1 MPAIETLHD
10 LMLHELKDVFSAE
23 RQLVKALPKLAARVS
38 SEELKSAL
46 MDHLTETKQH
56 VLRIEDCFRYLGETA
71 RARKCKA
78 MEGLIAEG
86 ADLLGEE
93 IDPEVLDAGII
104 SAAQRCEHYEMAAY
118 GTLREYARLMGHAEV
133 QALLEATLSEEKQAD
148 QRLTVLAESGVN
160 KLAMRDGQQN
170 MGANDAERLVSRS
183 VASEERTRASDL
195 RPTGST
201 PRPTMAPPINR

>member
-23 RQLVKALPKLAARVS
+23 RQLVKALPKLAARVT

-46 MDHLTETKQH
+46 MNHLTETKQH
-56 VLRIEDCFRYLGETA
+56 VLRLEDCFRYLGETA

-86 ADLLGEE
+86 ADLLDEE

-104 SAAQRCEHYEMAAY
+104 AAAQRCEHYEMAAY

-133 QALLEATLSEEKQAD
+133 QALLESTLSEEKQAD

-160 KLAMRDGQQN
+160 KLALRDGQQT
-170 MGANDAERLVSRS
+170 MGEKDGERVVSRT
-183 VASEERTRASDL
+183 VANEERVRASES
-195 RPTGST
+195 RPAGGAA
-201 PRPTMAPPINR
+201 RPAMSSRDR

>member
-46 MDHLTETKQH
+46 MQHLSETKQH
-56 VLRIEDCFRYLGETA
+56 VLRLEDCFRYLGETA

-86 ADLLGEE
+86 ADLLDQE

-104 SAAQRCEHYEMAAY
+104 AAAQRCEHYEMAAY

-133 QALLEATLSEEKQAD
+133 QALLESTLSEEKQAD
-148 QRLTVLAESGVN
+148 QKLTVLAESGVN
-160 KLAMRDGQQN
+160 ALALRDGQQT
-170 MGANDAERLVSRS
+170 MGEKDGERVVSRA
-183 VASEERTRASDL
+183 VAHEERAHASDA
-195 RPTGST
+195 RPSGGAA
-201 PRPTMAPPINR
+201 RPAVSSRGR

>member
-10 LMLHELKDVFSAE
+10 LMLHELKDIFSAE

-86 ADLLGEE
+86 SDLLDED

-104 SAAQRCEHYEMAAY
+104 AAAQRAEHYEMSAY

-148 QRLTVLAESGVN
+148 QKLTVLAESGVN
-160 KLAMRDGQQN
+160 ALALRDGQQT
-170 MGANDAERLVSRS
+170 MGAKDGERVVSRS
-183 VASEERTRASDL
+183 VANEERARANEG
-195 RPTGST
+195 RPTSGAARPATS
-201 PRPTMAPPINR
+201 PRDR